1 MEETPLEKILSN
13 PDFVRRMRSLN
24 LLLSTRCY
32 ELLLQLEEPM
42 DARSVCKHLGYL
54 RELESAGLVRV
65 KDGLYVRT
73 PLGDA
78 FALAEFL
85 KITAC
90 LKTAG
95 IGGKGERA
103 SRVMMLSR
111 LWRAASRRKD
121 RLDNL
126 SERIEGQARVLSR
139 ELDKLLR
146 AIP

>member
-13 PDFVRRMRSLN
+13 PDFVKRMRSLN

-42 DARSVCKHLGYL
+42 DVKSVYNHLNYL

-65 KDGLYVRT
+65 KNGLYMRT

-95 IGGKGERA
+95 IEGKEELA
-103 SRVMMLSR
+103 SQVMMLSR

-126 SERIEGQARVLSR
+126 SERIEGQAKVLSR